1 MQNDNQSTQQN
12 YEHAVSSPLR
22 TQRILE
28 HLEQQLKRSHEPSH
42 EDFKRIIEAVLSVP
56 EAYRTVGLTTIA
68 EHFVNGIEL
77 HLLALVAIFQEKAER
92 EGISLKERQTTLN
105 DVLPEAFQT
114 LAALSKQVSVKSLD
128 ELAALNNVTLR
139 LYTLSSVETA
149 EDARRWLYELP
160 ATYSRRLRQAGLL
173 VDEQHGDK
181 ENEDQTGTPTSRF
194 VNWQTSYM
202 FGKNQIIQEMGNTG
216 FIVSTSVA
224 PFPGPISVPIETS
237 DKNLVSAA

>member
-1 MQNDNQSTQQN
+1 MQNNNRSMQQN
-12 YEHAVSSPLR
+12 NEHAVSSLR
-22 TQRILE
+22 IQRILE
-28 HLEQQLKRSHEPSH
+28 HLEQQLERTHEPSH
-42 EDFKRIIEAVLSVP
+42 ENFRRIIESVLSIP
-56 EAYRTVGLTTIA
+56 EAYRTTGLTTIA
-68 EHFVNGIEL
+68 EHFVNGMEL
-77 HLLALVAIFQEKAER
+77 HLLALVAIFQEKAEQ
-92 EGISLKERQTTLN
+92 ENITSKERQMVLD

-128 ELAALNNVTLR
+128 ELAALNNITIR

-173 VDEQHGDK
+173 LDEQQGDK
-181 ENEDQTGTPTSRF
+181 ESKNRPMAPTSDF

-202 FGKNQIIQEMGNTG
+202 PGESQVIQEMGNTG
-216 FIVSTSVA
+216 FIVSTSA
-224 PFPGPISVPIETS
+224 AFLPGPVSVSIETS